1 VRRAGEIASRSGSAY
16 VAVLAVTS
24 LLVITG
30 IAGIAVQRARLG
42 TVMTQG
48 DSARA
53 RALAEGAVG
62 LALREMAENDGWR
75 SDMGGL
81 WLDGARWDGSS
92 TVSAAVEDP
101 ADGSLTDDASEAVR
115 IVGTGHVNGAR
126 QTVAAMADGT
136 ARGYRVLGSAAH
148 AGEVVRIS
156 KDTISSD
163 RPVTSNKGW
172 DQNGGSVG
180 SGGSDTLTMDSGDD
194 LEVGVVGWAI
204 PSVMHLAELLI
215 LSGTAIDYADL
226 DGGKIDGVVLSA
238 DHNPYGDENPAG
250 IYFIDA
256 GGDNV
261 EVRASV
267 VVATLIV
274 LNGGPGSKIKDDVSW
289 ASPSDRLPSLVI
301 DGRLEIDLED
311 GGRLDMDDLSGGSTW
326 KLSGEAEVKVEGGGF
341 IRVTTGPGDA
351 TVERGLSGIFLA
363 GDDTVVKEHL
373 ELEGVL
379 ISGGTLRFD
388 ADSVTLSEGADYVE
402 APPIGM
408 TGWYEMVLRAGSWE
422 RVVQE

>member
-1 VRRAGEIASRSGSAY
+1 M
-16 VAVLAVTS
+16 AVLAVTS

-30 IAGIAVQRARLG
+30 LAGIAVQRARLG

-62 LALREMAENDGWR
+62 LAMREMSENDGWR
-75 SDMGGL
+75 SEMGGL
-81 WLDGARWDGSS
+81 WLDGGRWDGSS

-115 IVGTGHVNGAR
+115 IVGTGQVNGAR
-126 QTVAAMADGT
+126 QTVSAMADGI

-148 AGEVVRIS
+148 AGGVMRV
-156 KDTISSD
+156 DSD
-163 RPVTSNKGW
+163 EMSADRALTTNTGW
-172 DQNGGSVG
+172 VGPDGGSG
-180 SGGSDTLTMDSGDD
+180 ASGTGTLSMDSGEDV
-194 LEVGVVGWAI
+194 EVGVVGWEI
-204 PSVMHLAELLI
+204 PSVTHLSELLI

-261 EVRASV
+261 EVRGSV
-267 VVATLIV
+267 LVATLIV

-289 ASPSDRLPSLVI
+289 ASPSDRLPSMVW
-301 DGRLEIDLED
+301 DGRLEIDLKD
-311 GGRLDMDDLSGGSTW
+311 GEKLDMDDLAGGSTW
-326 KLSGEAEVKVEGGGF
+326 TLSGEAEVKVEGGGF
-341 IRVTTGPGDA
+341 IRVTTGPSDA
-351 TVERGLSGIFLA
+351 TVERGLSGIFLS

-388 ADSVTLSEGADYVE
+388 TDPVTLSEGVDYVE
-402 APPIGM
+402 TPPIGM